1 MQKIFDDCYELDKRC
16 YEKFDLSE
24 EILMEHAAQ
33 GMERAVRDKAAPGSS
48 VLIVAGP
55 GNNGADGITLA
66 RLLHGDYHISLYLP
80 YGARS
85 AMARLQL
92 KRVQQ
97 LGLDIAGSLAEHPD
111 VIVDALFGAG
121 LSKALDIR
129 GMEIVDRLNG
139 MGGYKIACDIPSGID
154 PDGNPNPI
162 AFIANKTVTMGA
174 LKKAL
179 FSDFAKQYTGEIEV
193 ANLGLS
199 RSIYEHHT
207 ETFLLEAK
215 DFNPP
220 ERENPAAHKGDF
232 GHLCVIAGKK
242 SGAAVLC
249 GSAALRFGTGLVTL
263 MSDRQIENRPY
274 SLMQSGDL
282 PENTSAVAMGMGL
295 GVEYDPI
302 MIKSTIIENDIPV
315 LLDADVC
322 YVPWLKKLLEK
333 CSKTVV
339 TPHPKEFSA
348 LLKTLDI
355 DDPDVS
361 EIQRDRFGWARRF
374 SEAYPKSVLL
384 LKGANTLIAHENMVY
399 VNPLGTQVLAQAGSG
414 DVLSGLVASLLAQG
428 YTPLN
433 AAINGSLAHA
443 LCARNYKGA
452 GYSATA
458 EDLIEEIRWLKPS
471 L

>member
-1 MQKIFDDCYELDKRC
+1 MQKIFDDCYELDRRC
-16 YEKFDLSE
+16 YEKFGLTED
-24 EILMEHAAQ
+24 ILMEHAAM
-33 GMERAVRDKAAPGSS
+33 GLKEAIKRAAPCGSS

-66 RLLHGDYHISLYLP
+66 RLLQGDYEISLHLP

-85 AMARLQL
+85 AMAKLQL
-92 KRVQQ
+92 ERVRQ
-97 LGLDIAGSLAEHPD
+97 LGLEPVDAIPPHAD

-121 LSKALDIR
+121 LSKALDIK
-129 GMEIVDRLNG
+129 GIEIVDSLNG

-162 AFIANKTVTMGA
+162 AFIAEETVTMGA

-179 FSDFAKQYTGEIEV
+179 FADLSKQYTGEIEV
-193 ANLGLS
+193 VDLGVS
-199 RSIYEHHT
+199 RKVYEHHT
-207 ETFLLEAK
+207 QTFLLEPK

-220 ERENPAAHKGDF
+220 ARENPAAHKGEF
-232 GHLCVIAGKK
+232 GHLCVVAGKK

-249 GSAALRFGTGLVTL
+249 GSAALRFGAGLVTL
-263 MSDRQIENRPY
+263 MSDRPIENRPY
-274 SLMQSGDL
+274 SLMQSASL
-282 PENTSAVAMGMGL
+282 PEKASAVAMGMGL
-295 GVEYDPI
+295 GAEYDPL
-302 MIKSTIIENDIPV
+302 MIKSAIIERDIPI

-322 YVPWLKKLLEK
+322 YAPWIKEVLKE

-355 DDPDVS
+355 DEVS
-361 EIQRDRFGWARRF
+361 VSQIQRDRFGWARRF

-384 LKGANTLIAHENMVY
+384 LKGANTLIAHEEMIY

-414 DVLSGLVASLLAQG
+414 DVLSGLVASLLAQN

-433 AAINGSLAHA
+433 AAINGSLALA
-443 LCARNYKGA
+443 ICARNYKGA
-452 GYSATA
+452 DYSATA
-458 EDLIEEIRWLKPS
+458 EDLIEEIRWLKS
-471 L
+471 